1 MENHPIPQDI
11 TGFQFKLIGD
21 MTVKQFAFLA
31 GGIIIGWVIYS
42 LPIIFFIRI
51 PLAGFFAI
59 FGACLAFVPIGGRPM
74 DVMIKNYFKAIFSP
88 TQYFYQKGGG
98 DLLQTQANI
107 ASGVSKNQKNDA
119 VGVTRE
125 KQLADIIKSLPK
137 GKNKLDQKETVFFQ
151 ALNNNSGQPVAD
163 QAQPAFVGSH
173 AFANQAPPA
182 STSQP
187 QTPVKKTEEHKGEE
201 EINQDLEKTAAVLQQ
216 ELKAAKAKESAD
228 KADTKEYLEAHQKV
242 LDLQKNLND
251 LLSQKQD
258 LETKLMDLQKELQE
272 KKDTVYSASTAS
284 EEPQKETKFVRNIP
298 QGMGKSVGLPTAPEF
313 PNVVTGIIK
322 DPRGNPLPNILVE
335 VKDADGNAVRAFK
348 TNALG
353 QFASATPL
361 ANGDYIIEFE
371 DTAAQNR
378 FDTVGFTANGKII
391 LPIEVISVD
400 TREEL
405 RRSLFN

>member
-21 MTVKQFAFLA
+21 MTLKQFAFLA
-31 GGIIIGWVIYS
+31 GGVIVGWIIYS
-42 LPIIFFIRI
+42 LPILVFIKI
-51 PLAGFFAI
+51 PLAAFLAI
-59 FGACLAFVPIGGRPM
+59 FGTCLAFVPINGRPM

-88 TQYFYQKGGG
+88 TQYIYQKGGG
-98 DLLQTQANI
+98 DLLQNSANI
-107 ASGVSKNQKNDA
+107 ASGISKNQKGDG
-119 VGVTRE
+119 VGATRE
-125 KQLADIIKSLPK
+125 KQLTDIIKSLPK

-151 ALNNNSGQPVAD
+151 ALNNSEQPVED
-163 QAQPAFVGSH
+163 KAQPAFVGPH
-173 AFANQAPPA
+173 AFANQTPSAPA
-182 STSQP
+182 VQP
-187 QTPVKKTEEHKGEE
+187 KTPVKKIEEGKGRK
-201 EINQDLEKTAAVLQQ
+201 EIDEDLKKTAAVLEK
-216 ELKAAKAKESAD
+216 ELQVAKAKELSD
-228 KADTKEYLEAHQKV
+228 KVDTKEYLEAHQKV

-272 KKDTVYSASTAS
+272 KKDTVYSASTATI
-284 EEPQKETKFVRNIP
+284 EPQKETKFVRNIP
-298 QGMGKSVGLPTAPEF
+298 QGMEKSVGLPIAPEF

-361 ANGDYIIEFE
+361 TNGDYVIEFE
-371 DTAAQNR
+371 DTASQNR
-378 FDTVGFTANGKII
+378 FDTVGFKANGEII

>member
-21 MTVKQFAFLA
+21 MTLKQFAFLA
-31 GGIIIGWVIYS
+31 GGIIIGWIIYS
-42 LPIIFFIRI
+42 LPILIFIRI
-51 PLAGFFAI
+51 PLAAFLAI
-59 FGACLAFVPIGGRPM
+59 LGTCLAFVPIGGRPM

-88 TQYFYQKGGG
+88 TQYVYQKGGG

-107 ASGVSKNQKNDA
+107 ASGISKNQKGDV
-119 VGVTRE
+119 VGATRE
-125 KQLADIIKSLPK
+125 KQLTDIIKSLPK

-151 ALNNNSGQPVAD
+151 ALNNNSGQPVGD
-163 QAQPAFVGSH
+163 QTQPAFVGPH
-173 AFANQAPPA
+173 AFANQAPLAPA
-182 STSQP
+182 VQP
-187 QTPVKKTEEHKGEE
+187 KAPVKKIEENRGKEE
-201 EINQDLEKTAAVLQQ
+201 LDEDLKKTAAILEKELQ
-216 ELKAAKAKESAD
+216 AAKTKELAD
-228 KADTKEYLEAHQKV
+228 KVDTKEYLEAHQKV

-258 LETKLMDLQKELQE
+258 LETKLMDLQKELQ
-272 KKDTVYSASTAS
+272 KKTDTVYSASTATS
-284 EEPQKETKFVRNIP
+284 EPQKETKFVRNIP
-298 QGMGKSVGLPTAPEF
+298 QGMGKSVGLPIAPEF

-361 ANGDYIIEFE
+361 TNGDYVIEFE
-371 DTAAQNR
+371 DTASQNK
-378 FDTVGFTANGKII
+378 FDTVGFKANGEII